1 MRKWPRVRNILLA
14 VLFAATASAAAVR
27 EPAPPATR
35 QPARQPAVTLVWP
48 EPPAPARISY
58 LKALIPMTA
67 GRKPSFLG
75 RLWNVVTG
83 GRDEAAMTQPYGL
96 AMDPLDRLYVADTS
110 GQAVHVFDLRKGSYH
125 AIRVEGESLI
135 GVAVLGD
142 RLFVTDSA
150 SGRLICLTL
159 KGKRLWTL
167 GREAGFERPT
177 GLAAAGDRVF
187 VVDTL
192 AHQVVV
198 VSATG
203 AVLDRF
209 GSHGGEPGQFNFPT
223 NIAVGPDGRLY
234 VTDSMNFRVQIFHQS
249 GKFLSSFGRLG
260 DGSGNFNRPKG
271 IGVDSDG
278 HIYVV
283 EGLHDVVQIFDE
295 EGRFLLAFGGSGT
308 GDGEFWLPAGLTI
321 HDDRIYV
328 SDSSN
333 RRVQVFD
340 YLTERR

>member
-1 MRKWPRVRNILLA
+1 MRKWLRVRNVLLA
-14 VLFAATASAAAVR
+14 VLWVATASAAAGR
-27 EPAPPATR
+27 ETAPPATQ
-35 QPARQPAVTLVWP
+35 QPVRQPAVTLVWP
-48 EPPAPARISY
+48 EPPAPARIRY
-58 LKALIPMTA
+58 LRELTPMTA
-67 GRKPSFLG
+67 VRKRSFLA

-83 GRDEAAMTQPYGL
+83 GREEAAMTQPYGL
-96 AMDPLDRLYVADTS
+96 AMGPLDRLYVADTF
-110 GQAVHVFDLRKGSYH
+110 GQAVHVFDLPNGSYSS
-125 AIRVEGESLI
+125 IRVEGESLI
-135 GVAVLGD
+135 GVAALGD

-150 SGRLICLTL
+150 GGRLICLTL

-177 GLAAAGDRVF
+177 GLAAAGDRVY

-192 AHQVVV
+192 AHRVVV

-203 AVLDRF
+203 AVLGRF

-223 NIAVGPDGRLY
+223 NIAVDPDGRLY
-234 VTDSMNFRVQIFHQS
+234 VTDSMNFRVQIFHPS
-249 GKFLSSFGRLG
+249 GKLLSSFGSLG

-295 EGRFLLAFGGSGT
+295 EGRFLLAFGESGT

-328 SDSSN
+328 ADSSN
-333 RRVQVFD
+333 RRVQVFE